1 MHHYATRT
9 YRTLSNNNE
18 HKEIWK
24 TVIPKEALAHPFL
37 MHGLLALAALH
48 LVECSG
54 EEGEGRRMY
63 AELATRHQNL
73 ALASFRPELNNITS
87 ANCNAVFAFSS
98 LIAVFAFAFS
108 QSAGRTR
115 TAEPISEVLQD
126 FFLFRG
132 VEGVLKASWDSIE
145 RGNLGPLL
153 RRASDSGSTVPI
165 SNDTSNALDYL
176 HECNAA
182 SVTQIPADEKDA
194 YNDAVRELRTSFE
207 ISPENWESV
216 FRWPIVVPDAYLVH
230 LRSRKPMAL
239 VILAH
244 YCVILRRLDTC
255 WWSTGWSGHLF
266 EAIYLT
272 LEVNWKPLLRWPME
286 MVGLTEKLAP
296 AS

>member
-1 MHHYATRT
+1 MNPGNGRSDSIAVTTNDRSPAYLPSGPSSGTVSIASPSSSDPFDILSTLVNRNFQFTSDLHLHDLELMHHYTTRT

-54 EEGEGRRMY
+54 DEGEGRRMY

-87 ANCNAVFAFSS
+87 SNCNAVFAFSS

-108 QSAGRTR
+108 QSAGNKR

-132 VEGVLKASWDSIE
+132 VEGVLKTSWDSIE
-145 RGNLGPLL
+145 KGKLGPLV

-165 SNDTSNALDYL
+165 PQDTIDALDYL
-176 HECNAA
+176 HECNAD
-182 SVTQIPADEKDA
+182 SVTHIPTDEK
-194 YNDAVRELRTSFE
+194 
-207 ISPENWESV
+207 
-216 FRWPIVVPDAYLVH
+216 
-230 LRSRKPMAL
+230 
-239 VILAH
+239 
-244 YCVILRRLDTC
+244 
-255 WWSTGWSGHLF
+255 
-266 EAIYLT
+266 
-272 LEVNWKPLLRWPME
+272 
-286 MVGLTEKLAP
+286 
-296 AS
+296 